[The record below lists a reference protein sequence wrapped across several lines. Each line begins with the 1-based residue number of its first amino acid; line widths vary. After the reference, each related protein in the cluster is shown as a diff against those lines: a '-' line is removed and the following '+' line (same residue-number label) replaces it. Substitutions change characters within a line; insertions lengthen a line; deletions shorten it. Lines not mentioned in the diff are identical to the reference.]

1 MWSHQK
7 NPSTYPLPPL
17 LFHTLMQAI
26 SFGSSWEYNND
37 YIVHKL
43 DTKIIPYIPSLRF
56 ISPVKERKEENSV
69 LGTEVIL
76 SVSYQGHG
84 PESKKRS
91 PTWFYWQILLV
102 STIGNVQRTVW
113 RMCILM
119 LGCKGQVGKHSSEK
133 KKKDLPCN
141 LSGDGPWIP
150 IYCCLLLFTVIPVY
164 SCLMFS
170 RGLWTGEGSAIMNY
184 ESGQL

>member
-102 STIGNVQRTVW
+102 STIGNVERTVW
-113 RMCILM
+113 RICILM

-133 KKKDLPCN
+133 KKKRPSLQSIRWRALN
-141 LSGDGPWIP
+141 SN
-150 IYCCLLLFTVIPVY
+150 LLLFTVIPVY

>member
-17 LFHTLMQAI
+17 FHILMQAI

-37 YIVHKL
+37 CIVHKL
-43 DTKIIPYIPSLRF
+43 DTKSIPYIPSLRF
-56 ISPVKERKEENSV
+56 ISLVKERKEENSV

-113 RMCILM
+113 RICILM

-133 KKKDLPCN
+133 KKKTFLAIYQVT
-141 LSGDGPWIP
+141 GPEFQ
-150 IYCCLLLFTVIPVY
+150 FTVVY
-164 SCLMFS
+164 CYSSLQLFNVLK
-170 RGLWTGEGSAIMNY
+170 RIMNR
-184 ESGQL
+184 GR

>member
-102 STIGNVQRTVW
+102 STIGNVERTVW
-113 RMCILM
+113 RICILM

-133 KKKDLPCN
+133 KKKRPSLQSIRWRALN
-141 LSGDGPWIP
+141 SN
-150 IYCCLLLFTVIPVY
+150 LLLFTVVY
-164 SCLMFS
+164 CYSSLQLFNVLK
-170 RGLWTGEGSAIMNY
+170 RIMNR
-184 ESGQL
+184 GR

>member
-17 LFHTLMQAI
+17 FHILMQAI

-37 YIVHKL
+37 CIVHKF
-43 DTKIIPYIPSLRF
+43 DTKSIPYIPSLRF

-102 STIGNVQRTVW
+102 STIGNVERTVW
-113 RMCILM
+113 RICILM

-133 KKKDLPCN
+133 KKRPSLQSIRWRALN
-141 LSGDGPWIP
+141 SN
-150 IYCCLLLFTVIPVY
+150 LLLFTVIPVY
-164 SCLMFS
+164 SC
-170 RGLWTGEGSAIMNY
+170 
-184 ESGQL
+184 